1 MIFKS
6 TLPSVKVA
14 DKPIHETIL
23 GKLWNYHKRL
33 GDKPCLISAEDEDV
47 KITYRQLIFNSY
59 SIATFLK
66 NNGFQKP
73 DIASFITHNTWE
85 IAPIFIGC
93 SIRGIAVSGM
103 SYVFNEFEIQTQLV
117 DSDSKIVF
125 CNYDSLQKILKIAK
139 NCPKLRMIV
148 LIDDPKKPINDLPF
162 GVVKF
167 TDVLA
172 ETPSMSDSN
181 ISIDAQKDILLLPYS
196 SGTTGAPKG
205 VMLSNQNFGTMMNS
219 LEGHFEGVILPVL
232 SEYFTSW
239 ELESTMLFLP
249 FYHIYGFGLLI
260 NNILRGSTGIIMK
273 HFDPN
278 IFCSMI
284 QKYKV
289 KVLLLVPPI
298 LVFLAKHP
306 IAQKYDLSSV
316 RFIMTGAAPCGKD
329 LIDEV
334 KKKYVNV
341 RHVYQGYGMTEV
353 SMGSHFPFADNN
365 ANTSAAGRLAP
376 NYEMKVVDPDSG
388 EEQGI
393 NGKGEIWL
401 RGPTIMLGYYK
412 KQNQTDEMIN
422 RDGWLRTGDIG
433 FVDKHNNL
441 FIVDRIKELIKVKG
455 LQVAPAE
462 LEDILLSHPKVHDCA
477 VIGIPDNDAGELPK
491 AFIVRTDKSLTEKNV
506 YDYVAGKVAHYKH
519 LKGGIEFVEEIPKSP
534 AGKILRRI
542 LREKVS
548 TKNKI

>member
-6 TLPSVKVA
+6 TLKSVKVA

-23 GKLWNYHKRL
+23 EKIWDYHKLL
-33 GDKPCLISAEDEDV
+33 GDKPCLVSAEDESI
-47 KITYRQLIFNSY
+47 KITYKQIFLSSY
-59 SIATFLK
+59 SVAAFLK
-66 NNGFQKP
+66 KHGFQKP
-73 DIASFITHNTWE
+73 DVATFVTHNTWE
-85 IAPIFIGC
+85 VAPIFIGC
-93 SIRGIAVSGM
+93 SIRGVTLSGM
-103 SYVFNEFEIQTQLV
+103 SYVFNEHEMETQLI

-125 CNYDSLQKILKIAK
+125 CSHNAYSKILKIIK
-139 NCPKLRMIV
+139 NCPMLRMVVV
-148 LIDDPKKPINDLPF
+148 LNNPKTTNNSLPF
-162 GVVKF
+162 GVLNF
-167 TDVLA
+167 SEIIS
-172 ETPSMSDSN
+172 ETPHFNNSEV
-181 ISIDAQKDILLLPYS
+181 SIDPVKDILILPYS
-196 SGTTGAPKG
+196 SGTTGIPKG
-205 VMLSNQNFGTMMNS
+205 VMLSHRNFGTMMNAVES
-219 LEGHFEGVILPVL
+219 HFETAVLPYL
-232 SEYFTSW
+232 SSFFQSW
-239 ELESTMLFLP
+239 IEESTILFLP

-260 NNILRGSTGIIMK
+260 NSILRGSTGVIMK
-273 HFDPN
+273 NFDPD

-284 QKYKV
+284 EKYKI

-341 RHVYQGYGMTEV
+341 KYIFQGYGMTEV
-353 SMGSHFPFADNN
+353 GMGSHFPFLDSN

-376 NYEMKVVDPDSG
+376 NYEMKIIDPETG
-388 EEQGI
+388 KEQDIG
-393 NGKGEIWL
+393 GKGEIWL

-412 KQNQTDEMIN
+412 KQHETDEMIN

-433 FVDKHNNL
+433 FVDKFNNL

-462 LEDILLSHPKVHDCA
+462 LEDILLSHPKIDDCA
-477 VIGIPDNDAGELPK
+477 VIGVSDEEAGELPK
-491 AFIVRTDKSLTEKNV
+491 AYIVSNDKNLKEKDV
-506 YDYVAGKVAHYKH
+506 YDFVAEKVAHYKH
-519 LKGGIEFVEEIPKSP
+519 LKGGIEFINEIPKSP

-542 LREKVS
+542 LREKAS
-548 TKNKI
+548 SKNKI